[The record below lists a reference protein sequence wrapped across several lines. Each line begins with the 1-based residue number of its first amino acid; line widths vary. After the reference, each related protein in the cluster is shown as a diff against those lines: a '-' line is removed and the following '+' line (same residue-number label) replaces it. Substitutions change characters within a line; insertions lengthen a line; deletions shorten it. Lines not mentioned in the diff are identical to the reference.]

1 MVIILQPAVAKLM
14 KPNPTTI
21 PSKYSAFKL
30 PKQDLYNSISRA
42 LLIACANGDLAEC
55 KRIGNMISE
64 NNLSAPYLVN
74 MTNQDGNT
82 PLILVIKNYHQEPDR
97 LKIIRGLLALEA
109 EPNLI

>member
-1 MVIILQPAVAKLM
+1 
-14 KPNPTTI
+14 
-21 PSKYSAFKL
+21 
-30 PKQDLYNSISRA
+30 
-42 LLIACANGDLAEC
+42 
-55 KRIGNMISE
+55 MISE